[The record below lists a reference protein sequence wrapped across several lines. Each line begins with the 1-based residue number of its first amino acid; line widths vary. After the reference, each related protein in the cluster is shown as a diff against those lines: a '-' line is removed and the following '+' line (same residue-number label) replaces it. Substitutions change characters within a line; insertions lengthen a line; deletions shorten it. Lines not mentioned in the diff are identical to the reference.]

1 MAAAEARSS
10 GKSARLRA
18 SARRSAPKWRRSAP
32 KWRRNNR
39 RRIRRNCSRQ
49 CGQVPALSRQN
60 AASGA
65 APRAS
70 CSQAE
75 ASFMKS

>member
-1 MAAAEARSS
+1 MSTGSMAAAEARSS

-18 SARRSAPKWRRSAP
+18 SARRSAP